1 LTAPGMWWNG
11 QGMEGVWVILVLG
24 IAIGFVIGRG
34 WAERGRAKFDG
45 KGAWEAR
52 KRYRGTRPF

>member
-1 LTAPGMWWNG
+1 
-11 QGMEGVWVILVLG
+11 MEGVWVILVLG